1 MEKIG
6 LASKAAEMLTSGQIP
21 REVMTIFR
29 AVQSPHRPEGDDFE
43 YVMNGVVLGHSRED
57 DEICLDLDTGRILLM
72 ASWHPES
79 PLVVNTDLEAFA
91 KSLQTLLA
99 LSPLYGD
106 TADLDDAERAE
117 ARVRNAIEEIDATST
132 IDPNGFWSAF
142 LDDVGVG
149 DYRGW

>member
-1 MEKIG
+1 MDEIG
-6 LASKAAEMLTSGQIP
+6 LIGKVTDMLASGLIP
-21 REVMTIFR
+21 REVMTIFK
-29 AVQSPHRPEGDDFE
+29 AVGNPHPPEGKGCD
-43 YVMNGVVLGHSRED
+43 YSVNGVVIGYSREGD
-57 DEICLDLDTGRILLM
+57 QICLDLDTGRVLLL

-79 PLVVNTDLEAFA
+79 PLVVNGDLDAFTQ
-91 KSLQTLLA
+91 SLRALVA

-106 TADLDDAERAE
+106 TSDLDDAERAE

-132 IDPNGFWSAF
+132 VEPDGFWSAF